1 MELVIKPVDAANRP
15 KVLTLQ
21 VLPEQRGFIETP
33 EECLKEAEEWPEF
46 RPVGLYSDGKLVG
59 FAMYGSLLDSAGGR
73 NVWLDRLLIDVRH
86 QRRGYGR
93 RFTEL
98 LIARLEAEYGE
109 QPIYLSVYKDNASA
123 RKLYESLG
131 FQFINEYDA
140 DGELIYRKG

>member
-1 MELVIKPVDAANRP
+1 MKLEIKSVDDSNRLE
-15 KVLTLQ
+15 VLTLQ

-46 RPVGLYSDGKLVG
+46 RPVGLYSDGMLVG
-59 FAMYGSLLDSAGGR
+59 FAMYGALLDNVGGR
-73 NVWLDRLLIDVRH
+73 NVWLDRLLIDAQH

-98 LIARLEAEYGE
+98 LIARLEVEYGK
-109 QPIYLSVYKDNASA
+109 QPIYLSVYEENASA

-140 DGELIYRKG
+140 DGELIYRKK